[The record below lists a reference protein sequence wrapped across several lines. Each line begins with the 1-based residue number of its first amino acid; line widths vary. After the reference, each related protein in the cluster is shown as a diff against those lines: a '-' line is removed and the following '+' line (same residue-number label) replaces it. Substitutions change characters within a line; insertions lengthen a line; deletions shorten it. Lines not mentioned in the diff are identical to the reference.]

1 MLLYTLQGR
10 DSPLLLRVVWL
21 TMPVTET
28 LRTFALEHIFLEK
41 KKRKSNGGKDFRMNV
56 FRFQST

>member
-41 KKRKSNGGKDFRMNV
+41 KKGKVMAGRILE
-56 FRFQST
+56 